1 MMKYIFSSIILIVFI
16 SCSKDK
22 AEDVNIIRSDEIGF
36 YSSFLQNINPDT
48 LAAFRNINNLKLI
61 LKDYTIGYSD
71 SAACI
76 NVLDRMNISNSSILK
91 DYLKKNN
98 MSYSLNMLE
107 KNYVHSLIL
116 DSNAKTKIYT
126 NKKINWNYFYELF
139 PNAIGIATLSR
150 VGFNK
155 NNSIAL
161 LRVDLEFGE
170 TWGEKIYFVFEK
182 SDNEW
187 RTTKKI
193 VIDWVH

>member
-22 AEDVNIIRSDEIGF
+22 SEDVNNIRSDEIGF
-36 YSSFLQNINPDT
+36 YSSFIQNINPDT
-48 LAAFRNINNLKLI
+48 LAAFRNINNPKLI

-71 SAACI
+71 SAVCI